1 MDVFIDVVNQKLRVA
16 TNLRKY
22 VSGTNQFVRFIFNL
36 SDDWA
41 GLTTRAEFL
50 QNENVFSHELDSNNS
65 VYLPREV
72 THGKCSLSLKGTN
85 GTITATSEDV
95 VFLIEKYAGSDG
107 SAELKYVVDTSD
119 ANVKD
124 VDMAE
129 GATAYAKG
137 QRVVGKLPET
147 DKISIQSESI
157 SKDGSNLSVKGTR
170 SADVILRGGDENIEI
185 NVPFSNFG
193 VARQEDVMS
202 GTSFTS
208 ENGLK
213 IVGTHVCPEV
223 LDTSDATA
231 TETEI
236 LKGAVAY
243 VDGKRITGTHV
254 CEGGI
259 DTSNA
264 TATEEDIADG
274 KTAYVDGEKITGT
287 LPVKSG
293 PLTQLVTPSAT
304 NYNGTDVI
312 RMSYSPGKSIYS
324 DNVSINLI
332 AARTDFGDASAE
344 DVAAGKTFTSASGLK
359 VTGTH
364 ECEEGLD
371 TSDATATAEDIVK
384 GVTAYVNGE
393 KITGTM
399 AKISL
404 YGITEASANSYIE
417 ENGDGS
423 KALWLQG
430 NTLNEK
436 KYYVDPGAGIAVK
449 LNDTDEKM
457 SMFGDATAEDVAKG
471 KTFTSAEGF
480 VVPGTMETVTQ
491 ATPSISVDG
500 SGLIIAT
507 STQSAGY
514 VSAGENTA
522 KLQLETLGAQNIEP
536 SAEEQTISAGVFL
549 TGDQK
554 ILGDANLAA
563 GNIKKDV
570 SIFGVTGIY
579 AGEGIQYT
587 WGKYNTSQELIETA
601 VTNQIISYYC
611 PSGTD
616 LSNYNWDTV
625 KYADSYEI
633 ANNSISL
640 VNPSSLRVS
649 DTSDNSVLL
658 GKYIQTGYNNKF
670 YFIPSNA
677 SITHAKSASQY
688 SSAEYMRVSSATL
701 LTIEYVK
708 KDFVENITSEDSA
721 AYPEDGVQDG
731 YWYVYVGSS
740 DDAMVVKSGTTTSN
754 VINTG
759 LSEIDHIVIYKTSVS
774 ATGFV
779 QGVYRSDTGY
789 TYYTYCSS
797 YQSYTKNYAVAN
809 NTNGTASGGTFTWN
823 GSSTAALTSGDTY
836 YWIAAGIEKS

>member
-1 MDVFIDVVNQKLRVA
+1 MALTEMVIMPGEDYQAICDSVRAKTGVTELLKSGEVSKAID
-16 TNLRKY
+16 
-22 VSGTNQFVRFIFNL
+22 G
-36 SDDWA
+36 
-41 GLTTRAEFL
+41 
-50 QNENVFSHELDSNNS
+50 
-65 VYLPREV
+65 
-72 THGKCSLSLKGTN
+72 
-85 GTITATSEDV
+85 
-95 VFLIEKYAGSDG
+95 IE
-107 SAELKYVVDTSD
+107 T
-119 ANVKD
+119 
-124 VDMAE
+124 
-129 GATAYAKG
+129 
-137 QRVVGKLPET
+137 
-147 DKISIQSESI
+147 
-157 SKDGSNLSVKGTR
+157 
-170 SADVILRGGDENIEI
+170 GGGI
-185 NVPFSNFG
+185 
-193 VARQEDVMS
+193 
-202 GTSFTS
+202 
-208 ENGLK
+208 
-213 IVGTHVCPEV
+213 
-223 LDTSDATA
+223 DTSDATA
-231 TETEI
+231 
-236 LKGAVAY
+236 G
-243 VDGKRITGTHV
+243 
-254 CEGGI
+254 
-259 DTSNA
+259 
-264 TATEEDIADG
+264 EEDIAAG

-287 LPVKSG
+287 LPEITAIQAQAFSVTSTDDG
-293 PLTQLVTPSAT
+293 TINVTSTNTITEDSIFRYDADSWFPALTILQL
-304 NYNGTDVI
+304 YKEDQE
-312 RMSYSPGKSIYS
+312 KF
-324 DNVSINLI
+324 L
-332 AARTDFGDASAE
+332 GDASPE
-344 DVAAGKTFTSASGLK
+344 DVTAGKTFTSASGLK

-404 YGITEASANSYIE
+404 YGITKASANSYIE

-430 NTLNEK
+430 NTINDK

-500 SGLIIAT
+500 SGLITAT

-554 ILGDANLAA
+554 ILGDANLIA

-570 SIFGVTGIY
+570 RIFDVTGIY

-587 WGKYNTSQELIETA
+587 WGKYNTSQELVETT
-601 VTNQIISYYC
+601 VTNQTISYRY
-611 PSGTD
+611 PAGTD
-616 LSNYNWDTV
+616 FSNYNWDTV

-633 ANNSISL
+633 TNNSISL
-640 VNPSSLRVS
+640 VNPSSLTVS

-677 SITHAKSASQY
+677 SITHATGASQY
-688 SSAEYMRVSSATL
+688 SSAEYMQVSSATL
-701 LTIEYVK
+701 LTSEYVK

-731 YWYVYVGSS
+731 FWYVYVGSS

-797 YQSYTKNYAVAN
+797 YQSYMKNYAVAQ
-809 NTNGTASGGTFTWN
+809 NTNGSVSGGKFTWN
-823 GSSTAALTSGDTY
+823 GSGTAALTSGSTY
-836 YWIAAGIEKS
+836 YWIAAGIE